1 MSKKLSTALSEE
13 NIKEILHDNLE
24 YFRNIESGSEESQ
37 RFKAYHSGRNDQH
50 LNFNQ
55 IGEPFSE
62 REQEIV
68 FEAVKSIWLKDKIMD
83 RFFWSDKV

>member
-24 YFRNIESGSEESQ
+24 YFRNIESGSEESW

-50 LNFNQ
+50 FQ
-55 IGEPFSE
+55 ADWVTFSGKAA
-62 REQEIV
+62 RNNV
-68 FEAVKSIWLKDKIMD
+68 
-83 RFFWSDKV
+83 